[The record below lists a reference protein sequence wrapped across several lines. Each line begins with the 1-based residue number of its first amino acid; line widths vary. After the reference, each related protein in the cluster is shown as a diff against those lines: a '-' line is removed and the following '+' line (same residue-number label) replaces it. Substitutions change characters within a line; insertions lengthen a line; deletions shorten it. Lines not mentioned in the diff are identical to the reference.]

1 VLEQIRYIPV
11 SNVVEEL
18 GSRKPA
24 SGELLE
30 LAAGAVDGQ
39 LRHGAQDAAV
49 SGSIYFSSTSL
60 WLAMSTRRRRE
71 GALAARSHEWHTRP
85 ASMRMSK
92 RSSLAKTHDR
102 ASRGSSDQSLAGG
115 GVAIVGSFLDI

>member
-49 SGSIYFSSTSL
+49 SGSILLFDEL
-60 WLAMSTRRRRE
+60 VACHVHAPPQGRRLGRAEPRVAHEARVHEDVEEVELGQDARQGVEGQLRPVPGRRRSCHR
-71 GALAARSHEWHTRP
+71 WF
-85 ASMRMSK
+85 
-92 RSSLAKTHDR
+92 
-102 ASRGSSDQSLAGG
+102 
-115 GVAIVGSFLDI
+115 FLG